1 MPGEKLSFPG
11 RNYLFAPGP
20 THIPNQVVTAMSV
33 PQEDHR
39 APDFPKLVKPL
50 LEDLN
55 KIFRTKKGQSF
66 IFPATGT
73 AGWEIALVNTLSP
86 GDKILTSRFG
96 QFSHLWFDLATRIG
110 LDVEVIEVPWGE
122 GVPVM
127 AIKKRLRA
135 DKEHKIKAVVACHNE
150 TATGV
155 TSDIA
160 ALGKA
165 MKKDLKHPALLMV
178 DGVSSVASIEFRMDD
193 WGVDVAV
200 SGSQKGFMLPA
211 GLALLC
217 FSPRALAARKTSK
230 CPKCFLDIQDHINTN
245 KDGFFPYTPSV
256 PMLRGLRASM
266 DLLLDEGLDNVY
278 ARHFRLA
285 EGVRKA
291 VKAWGLQTC
300 NTSPKWRSDT
310 VTAIV
315 VPPNVNAAE
324 VIHTAYHR
332 YNISLGAGLTQV
344 AGKVFRIGHLGDNS
358 DVRMMAAL
366 GGVEMA
372 MRDVGMRIKAG
383 SGTGAAC
390 EYYRST
396 AKAIPAFKAPKA
408 PAAPKAKAKAK
419 PVAKKTTKQ
428 KAK

>member
-1 MPGEKLSFPG
+1 MPGQKLSFPG

-20 THIPNQVVTAMSV
+20 THIPNEVMNAMVV

-39 APDFPKLVKPL
+39 APDFPQLVNPL
-50 LEDLN
+50 LEDLK
-55 KIFRTKKGQSF
+55 KIFRTKKGQCF

-73 AGWEIALVNTLSP
+73 AGWEIALTNTLSP

-96 QFSHLWFDLATRIG
+96 QFSHLWCDLATRIG
-110 LDVEVIEVPWGE
+110 LDVEVIDVPWGE

-127 AIKKRLRA
+127 EIKKRLRA
-135 DKEHKIKAVVACHNE
+135 DKERKIKAVVACHNE

-155 TSDIA
+155 TSNIA

-165 MKKDLKHPALLMV
+165 MKKELKHPALLMV
-178 DGVSSVASIEFRMDD
+178 DGVSSVASIDFRMDE
-193 WGVDVAV
+193 WGVDIAV

-211 GLALLC
+211 GMALLA
-217 FSPRALAARKTSK
+217 FSPRALSKHKSSK
-230 CPKCFLDIQDHINTN
+230 CSKCFLDIKDHLVANEG
-245 KDGFFPYTPSV
+245 GFFPYTPSV
-256 PMLRGLRASM
+256 PMLRGLRASL
-266 DLLLDEGLDNVY
+266 DLLLGEGLDNVH

-300 NTSPKWRSDT
+300 AASPKLNSDT
-310 VTAIV
+310 VTAILT
-315 VPPNVNAAE
+315 PPSVNAAE
-324 VIHTAYHR
+324 VIHIAYHR

-344 AGKVFRIGHLGDNS
+344 AGKVFRIGHLGDNN

-372 MRDVGMRIKAG
+372 MRDAGIRIKPG

-390 EYYRST
+390 EYYRKT
-396 AKAIPAFKAPKA
+396 AKAIPAFKAP
-408 PAAPKAKAKAK
+408 AAPKTKAKR
-419 PVAKKTTKQ
+419 
-428 KAK
+428 KAKRKTAKRRTAK

>member
-20 THIPNQVVTAMSV
+20 THIPNEVMNAMVV

-39 APDFPKLVKPL
+39 APDFPQLVKPL
-50 LEDLN
+50 LEDLK
-55 KIFRTKKGQSF
+55 KIFKTKKGQCF

-73 AGWEIALVNTLSP
+73 AGWEIALANTLSP

-110 LDVEVIEVPWGE
+110 LDVELIEVPWGE

-127 AIKKRLRA
+127 EFKKRLRA
-135 DKEHKIKAVVACHNE
+135 DKKHKIKAIVACHNE

-165 MKKDLKHPALLMV
+165 KKELKHPALLMV
-178 DGVSSVASIEFRMDD
+178 DGVSSVASIDFRMDE

-211 GLALLC
+211 GMALLA
-217 FSPRALAARKTSK
+217 FSPKALAKHKSSK
-230 CPKCFLDIQDHINTN
+230 CAKCFLDIKDHISTN

-256 PMLRGLRASM
+256 PMLRGLRASL
-266 DLLLDEGLDNVY
+266 DLLLGEGLNNVH

-300 NTSPKWRSDT
+300 AASPKLRSDT
-310 VTAIV
+310 VTAILT
-315 VPPNVNAAE
+315 PPSVNAAE
-324 VIHTAYHR
+324 VIHIAYHR

-344 AGKVFRIGHLGDNS
+344 AGKVFRIGHLGDNN

-372 MRDVGMRIKAG
+372 MRDAGIRIKPG

-390 EYYRST
+390 EYYRKT
-396 AKAIPAFKAPKA
+396 AKAIPAFKAP
-408 PAAPKAKAKAK
+408 AATKTKRTTKR
-419 PVAKKTTKQ
+419 KTTKR

>member
-20 THIPNQVVTAMSV
+20 THIPNEVMNAMVV

-39 APDFPKLVKPL
+39 APDFPQLVKPL
-50 LEDLN
+50 LEDLK
-55 KIFRTKKGQSF
+55 KIFRTKRGQCF

-73 AGWEIALVNTLSP
+73 AGWEIALANTLSP

-96 QFSHLWFDLATRIG
+96 QFSHLWFDLAQRIG
-110 LDVEVIEVPWGE
+110 LEVELIEVPWGE

-127 AIKKRLRA
+127 EFKKRLRA

-160 ALGKA
+160 ALGKM

-211 GLALLC
+211 GMALLA
-217 FSPRALAARKTSK
+217 FSPKALAKHKSSK
-230 CPKCFLDIQDHINTN
+230 CAKCFLDIKDHINTN

-256 PMLRGLRASM
+256 PMLRGLRASL
-266 DLLLDEGLDNVY
+266 DLLLGEGLDNVY

-291 VKAWGLQTC
+291 VKAWGLETC
-300 NTSPKWRSDT
+300 AASPKWNSDT
-310 VTAIV
+310 VTAIMA
-315 VPPNVNAAE
+315 PKNVNAAE
-324 VIHTAYHR
+324 VIHIAYHR
-332 YNISLGAGLTQV
+332 YNISLGAGLSQV
-344 AGKVFRIGHLGDNS
+344 AGKVFRIGHLGDNN

-372 MRDVGMRIKAG
+372 MRDAGIRIKPG

-390 EYYRST
+390 EYYRKT
-396 AKAIPAFKAPKA
+396 AKAIPAFKAP
-408 PAAPKAKAKAK
+408 AAAK
-419 PVAKKTTKQ
+419 PKRKVKRKTVKRAAAK
-428 KAK
+428 

>member
-1 MPGEKLSFPG
+1 MPGQKLSFPG

-20 THIPNQVVTAMSV
+20 THIPNQVMNAMVV

-39 APDFPKLVKPL
+39 APDFPQLVKPL
-50 LEDLN
+50 LEDLK
-55 KIFRTKKGQSF
+55 KIFRTKKGQCF

-73 AGWEIALVNTLSP
+73 AGWEIALTNTLSP

-127 AIKKRLRA
+127 EIKKRLRA
-135 DKEHKIKAVVACHNE
+135 DKERKIKAVVACHNE

-178 DGVSSVASIEFRMDD
+178 DGVSSVASIDFRMDE

-211 GLALLC
+211 GMALLG
-217 FSPRALAARKTSK
+217 FSPRALAKHKSSK
-230 CPKCFLDIQDHINTN
+230 CAKCFLDIKDHISTN
-245 KDGFFPYTPSV
+245 EGGYFPYTPSV
-256 PMLRGLRASM
+256 PMLRGLRASL
-266 DLLLDEGLDNVY
+266 DLLLDEGLNNVH

-291 VKAWGLQTC
+291 VKAWGLKTC
-300 NTSPKWRSDT
+300 AASPKWNSDT
-310 VTAIV
+310 VTAILT
-315 VPPNVNAAE
+315 PPSVNAAE
-324 VIHTAYHR
+324 VIHIAYHR

-344 AGKVFRIGHLGDNS
+344 AGKVFRIGHLGDNN

-372 MRDVGMRIKAG
+372 MRDAGIRIKPG

-390 EYYRST
+390 EYYRKT
-396 AKAIPAFKAPKA
+396 AKAIPAFKAP
-408 PAAPKAKAKAK
+408 AAPKTKRKAKRKTAK
-419 PVAKKTTKQ
+419 RRANK
-428 KAK
+428 